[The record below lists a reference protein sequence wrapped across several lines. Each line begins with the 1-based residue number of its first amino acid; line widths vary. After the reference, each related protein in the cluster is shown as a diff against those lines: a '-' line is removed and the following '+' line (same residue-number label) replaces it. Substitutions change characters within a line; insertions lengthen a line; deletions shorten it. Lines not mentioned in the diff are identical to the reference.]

1 MVDGVEL
8 VPREEALDRGQ
19 VLGRDTQDD
28 KMLVRCRA
36 ERALVHLG
44 DLAETGLEVL
54 LGLVLDASVLDEA
67 GEVVFPILAGDPTEV
82 IDVFV
87 ERERTGRLELVSKEL
102 LDCRFEVVEAHAV
115 DRVLETSIL

>member
-1 MVDGVEL
+1 MVDVVEL
-8 VPREEALDRGQ
+8 ILREEALDRGQ
-19 VLGRDTQDD
+19 VLSRDTRDN
-28 KMLVRCRA
+28 KVLVRCRA